1 MSFTFYP
8 PHLTSPKNN
17 NPHYREGS
25 SCLQY
30 LSPKPQRPSQNWLCT
45 RCPTGTPG
53 SSVNTREGPWHS
65 PAPRHP
71 TTASCS
77 NVTRHSSCRDPRGCL
92 LRPPDGQLCP
102 PAHPNVPL
110 VEATSSPWPQPL
122 LLPLP
127 LPPILACSLKRF
139 PSAYAYWSLV
149 WHPPHGLR

>member
-53 SSVNTREGPWHS
+53 SSDDTGWLNSGS
-65 PAPRHP
+65 IA
-71 TTASCS
+71 TALKG
-77 NVTRHSSCRDPRGCL
+77 RGQICGCKTL
-92 LRPPDGQLCP
+92 SDAPDGRPADAAAGSSATLEGLSGDAEGFCP
-102 PAHPNVPL
+102 P
-110 VEATSSPWPQPL
+110 
-122 LLPLP
+122 
-127 LPPILACSLKRF
+127 
-139 PSAYAYWSLV
+139 
-149 WHPPHGLR
+149 